1 MRNVLQHSALR
12 ETRPHARGHPHT
24 ATIRGF
30 TPAACA
36 FSAGSFPMFKHAV
49 LALAMVASGL
59 PVFARAEILGAGS
72 TAAAPVY
79 RIWSAGYTAASGIT
93 LKYDAVGSGEGL
105 KRIRAGSVDFGA
117 SDVPLSSADAA
128 KAGLVCVPSVVTGA
142 VPFVNL
148 PGVPRGQLRLTGDVL
163 ARIFLGKVDTW
174 DAPELHALNPGL
186 ALPKLKIH
194 PVVRADGSGTTYHFT
209 DYLSAVS
216 ADWKAAY
223 GTKSTLAWP
232 ADFTAAKGSGDV
244 VKAVQATPGA
254 IGYVDYNYVLD
265 DDLNAVQLRNAAGHF
280 VSAQVSGFR
289 DAVLQSA
296 WNRKGD
302 FTAPLVNLPGA
313 DTWPITMGTFI
324 IVPAV
329 STNGARTLD
338 ALKFLTWGYFHG
350 DELAARAKFV
360 PLPERVQAIAYRELA
375 RVTDTSGATIGLQSM
390 PANWAK

>member
-1 MRNVLQHSALR
+1 
-12 ETRPHARGHPHT
+12 
-24 ATIRGF
+24 
-30 TPAACA
+30 
-36 FSAGSFPMFKHAV
+36 MFKHV
-49 LALAMVASGL
+49 VVALAVVAAGL
-59 PVFARAEILGAGS
+59 PVLAQAQVRGAGS

-79 RIWSAGYTAASGIT
+79 RVWSAGYAASSGVT
-93 LKYDAVGSGEGL
+93 LSYDAVGSGEGL

-142 VPFVNL
+142 VPFINV
-148 PGVPRGQLRLTGDVL
+148 PGVARGQLKLTGEVL
-163 ARIFLGKVDTW
+163 AHIFLGKVESW
-174 DAPELHALNPGL
+174 DAPEVRALNPGVT
-186 ALPKLKIH
+186 LPKLKIR

-216 ADWKAAY
+216 PEWKTAY
-223 GTKSTLAWP
+223 GTKSTTAWP
-232 ADFTAAKGSGDV
+232 ADTLAAKGSGDV
-244 VKAVQATPGA
+244 VKTVQATPGA

-265 DDLNAVQLRNAAGHF
+265 NDLNAVQLRNAAGRF

-289 DAVLQSA
+289 EAVVQSA

-324 IVPAV
+324 VVPAV
-329 STNGARTLD
+329 SPSGPRTLA

-375 RVTDTSGATIGLQSM
+375 RVTDTSGAAIGLQSM
-390 PANWAK
+390 PANWGK

>member
-1 MRNVLQHSALR
+1 
-12 ETRPHARGHPHT
+12 
-24 ATIRGF
+24 
-30 TPAACA
+30 
-36 FSAGSFPMFKHAV
+36 MFKHAV

-174 DAPELHALNPGL
+174 DAPELHALNPGV

-209 DYLSAVS
+209 DYLSAAS

>member
-1 MRNVLQHSALR
+1 
-12 ETRPHARGHPHT
+12 
-24 ATIRGF
+24 
-30 TPAACA
+30 
-36 FSAGSFPMFKHAV
+36 MFKHV
-49 LALAMVASGL
+49 VFALAVAVAGL
-59 PVFARAEILGAGS
+59 PVLAYAQVHGAGS

-79 RIWSAGYTAASGIT
+79 RIWSAGYAASSGVT
-93 LKYDAVGSGEGL
+93 LSYDAVGSGEGL
-105 KRIRAGSVDFGA
+105 KRIRAGAVDFGA

-142 VPFVNL
+142 VPFINV
-148 PGVPRGQLRLTGDVL
+148 PGVARGQLKLTGDVL
-163 ARIFLGKVDTW
+163 AHIFMGKVESW
-174 DAPELHALNPGL
+174 DAPEVRALNPGVM
-186 ALPKLKIH
+186 LPKLKIR

-216 ADWKAAY
+216 PEWKTTY
-223 GTKSTLAWP
+223 GTKSTIAWP
-232 ADFTAAKGSGDV
+232 ADTLAAKGSGEV
-244 VKAVQATPGA
+244 VKTVQATPGA

-265 DDLNAVQLRNAAGHF
+265 NDLNAVQLRNAAGRF
-280 VSAQVSGFR
+280 VSAQVNGFR
-289 DAVLQSA
+289 EAVVQSA

-324 IVPAV
+324 VVPAV
-329 STNGARTLD
+329 SSSGPRTLA

-375 RVTDTSGATIGLQSM
+375 RVTDTSGAAIGLQSM
-390 PANWAK
+390 PANWGK

>member
-1 MRNVLQHSALR
+1 
-12 ETRPHARGHPHT
+12 
-24 ATIRGF
+24 
-30 TPAACA
+30 
-36 FSAGSFPMFKHAV
+36 MFKHVV
-49 LALAMVASGL
+49 LALAVAAAGL
-59 PVFARAEILGAGS
+59 PVLAHADVRGAGS

-79 RIWSAGYTAASGIT
+79 RVWSAGYAASSGVT
-93 LKYDAVGSGEGL
+93 LSYDAVGSGEGL

-117 SDVPLSSADAA
+117 SDVPLSAADAA

-142 VPFVNL
+142 VPFVNV
-148 PGVPRGQLRLTGDVL
+148 PGVPRGQLKLTGELL
-163 ARIFLGKVDTW
+163 AQIFLGKVESW
-174 DAPELHALNPGL
+174 DAPELRALNPGMS
-186 ALPKLKIH
+186 LPKLKIH
-194 PVVRADGSGTTYHFT
+194 PVVRSDGSGTTYHFT

-216 ADWKAAY
+216 PEWKSAY
-223 GTKSTLAWP
+223 GAKSTINWP
-232 ADFTAAKGSGDV
+232 ASFTAAKGSGDV
-244 VKAVQATPGA
+244 VKAVQATSGA

-265 DDLNAVQLRNAAGHF
+265 NDLNAVQLRNVAGRF

-289 DAVLQSA
+289 EAVVQSA

-313 DTWPITMGTFI
+313 ETWPITMGTFI

-329 STNGARTLD
+329 SASGQRTLA

-375 RVTDTSGATIGLQSM
+375 RVTDVSGAAIGLQSM
-390 PANWAK
+390 PANWGK

>member
-1 MRNVLQHSALR
+1 M
-12 ETRPHARGHPHT
+12 
-24 ATIRGF
+24 
-30 TPAACA
+30 
-36 FSAGSFPMFKHAV
+36 
-49 LALAMVASGL
+49 
-59 PVFARAEILGAGS
+59 
-72 TAAAPVY
+72 
-79 RIWSAGYTAASGIT
+79 
-93 LKYDAVGSGEGL
+93 
-105 KRIRAGSVDFGA
+105 
-117 SDVPLSSADAA
+117 
-128 KAGLVCVPSVVTGA
+128 
-142 VPFVNL
+142 
-148 PGVPRGQLRLTGDVL
+148 
-163 ARIFLGKVDTW
+163 
-174 DAPELHALNPGL
+174 
-186 ALPKLKIH
+186 
-194 PVVRADGSGTTYHFT
+194 
-209 DYLSAVS
+209 
-216 ADWKAAY
+216 
-223 GTKSTLAWP
+223 
-232 ADFTAAKGSGDV
+232 
-244 VKAVQATPGA
+244 KAVQATPGA

-360 PLPERVQAIAYRELA
+360 PLPERVQTIAYRELA